1 MHSNSHRH
9 TGLSVFIIIIT
20 LALQLPV
27 VADNLADDDAPV
39 SILYYE
45 SIQLITPPD
54 NGKYNATPAAVET
67 QATLRFDAYG
77 RRFELQI
84 DSASAVSG
92 TNFTQWRGQLPGLP
106 GSWFQL
112 LQDNEELSG
121 IIADGTDTYF
131 IEPRR
136 RVTDLLLEAPADY
149 APTNV
154 IFRLADTLVPQGLM
168 ACSTIDAASTADG
181 LVDGQTAFAKLNA
194 ELQTA
199 SGITLHSDS
208 PRLLVGVVADES
220 FLNEYAGQA
229 ENEIALI
236 FNTVQGIYANEFG
249 IELDVDTVFSVTP
262 EVTSPFSAT
271 DVAGKLL
278 TELADWRNHN
288 QRHLGHTHLL
298 TRKNLVNA
306 SGDRLAGISYLAEPG
321 GSGICNPITGASLSR
336 DISGLT
342 ALIVA
347 HELGH
352 NMGAPHDGDPSS
364 TCSATPDSQ
373 FIMSSSISYRTSLS
387 FSNCSTEQMDRI
399 IASAACLSRT
409 TQTQSVSTSEDGS
422 GGGGALGWLSIPG
435 LLISILLRRRRQRTL
450 LS

>member
-1 MHSNSHRH
+1 
-9 TGLSVFIIIIT
+9 
-20 LALQLPV
+20 
-27 VADNLADDDAPV
+27 
-39 SILYYE
+39 
-45 SIQLITPPD
+45 
-54 NGKYNATPAAVET
+54 
-67 QATLRFDAYG
+67 
-77 RRFELQI
+77 
-84 DSASAVSG
+84 
-92 TNFTQWRGQLPGLP
+92 
-106 GSWFQL
+106 
-112 LQDNEELSG
+112 
-121 IIADGTDTYF
+121 
-131 IEPRR
+131 
-136 RVTDLLLEAPADY
+136 VTDLLLEAPADY

-168 ACSTIDAASTADG
+168 ACSTNDAKSPAAG
-181 LVDGQTAFAKLNA
+181 HVDGQTAFAKLNA
-194 ELQTA
+194 ELQTTSA
-199 SGITLHSDS
+199 ITLESSS

-220 FLNEYAGQA
+220 FLNEYADQT

-249 IELDVDTVFSVTP
+249 IELEVDTVFSVTP

-298 TRKNLVNA
+298 TRKNLINA
-306 SGDRLAGISYLAEPG
+306 SGDRLAGISYLAQPG
-321 GSGICNPITGASLSR
+321 GSGICNPVTGAALSR

-364 TCSATPDSQ
+364 TCSASPDSEL
-373 FIMSSSISYRTSLS
+373 IMSSKISHRTSLS
-387 FSNCSTEQMDRI
+387 FSNCSAKQIDRI
-399 IASAACLSRT
+399 IATAACLNGT
-409 TQTQSVSTSEDGS
+409 AQTQPVSTAEDGG

-435 LLISILLRRRRQRTL
+435 LLISILLRRRRQRTVL
-450 LS
+450 E

>member
-1 MHSNSHRH
+1 
-9 TGLSVFIIIIT
+9 VFIIIIA

-27 VADNLADDDAPV
+27 VADNLADADAPV

-45 SIQLITPPD
+45 SIQLITAPD
-54 NGKYNATPAAVET
+54 NGKYSATPAAVDT
-67 QATLRFDAYG
+67 QATLSFDAYG

-84 DSASAVSG
+84 DSAGAVSG
-92 TNFTQWRGQLPGLP
+92 TNFTQWRGQLTGLP
-106 GSWFQL
+106 GSWFRL
-112 LQDNEELSG
+112 LQDGEELSG

-136 RVTDLLLEAPADY
+136 RVADLLLETPASY

-168 ACSTIDAASTADG
+168 ACSTNDAASPANG
-181 LVDGQTAFAKLNA
+181 LVNGQTAFAKLNA
-194 ELQTA
+194 ELQSA
-199 SGITLHSDS
+199 SGITLETDRPH
-208 PRLLVGVVADES
+208 LLVGVIADES
-220 FLNEYAGQA
+220 FLNEYADQA

-236 FNTVQGIYANEFG
+236 FNTVQGIYANELG
-249 IELDVDTVFSVTP
+249 IELDIDAVFSVTP

-306 SGDRLAGISYLAEPG
+306 SGNPLAGISYLAQPG
-321 GSGICNPITGASLSR
+321 GSGICNPVTGASLSR

-352 NMGAPHDGDPSS
+352 NMGAPHDGDPDSI
-364 TCSATPDSQ
+364 CSATPDSE
-373 FIMSSSISYRTSLS
+373 FIMSSRISRRTSLS
-387 FSNCSTEQMDRI
+387 FSNCSAKQIDRI
-399 IASAACLSRT
+399 IAAASCLSGT
-409 TQTQSVSTSEDGS
+409 AQTQPVSTSEDGG

-435 LLISILLRRRRQRTL
+435 LLISILLRRRRQRTVL
-450 LS
+450 

>member
-1 MHSNSHRH
+1 M
-9 TGLSVFIIIIT
+9 SVFIIIIT

-27 VADNLADDDAPV
+27 VADSHTDDDAPI

-45 SIQLITPPD
+45 SIQLITTPD
-54 NGKYNATPAAVET
+54 DGKHNATLAAADT
-67 QATLRFDAYG
+67 QSTLSFDAYG
-77 RRFELQI
+77 RRFELKI
-84 DSASAVSG
+84 ESASAVSG
-92 TNFTQWRGQLPGLP
+92 TNFTQWRGQLAGLP
-106 GSWFQL
+106 GSWFRL
-112 LQDNEELSG
+112 LQDGENLSG
-121 IIADGTDTYF
+121 IIADGTDTYL
-131 IEPRR
+131 IEPRQ

-168 ACSTIDAASTADG
+168 ACSTNDAKSPAAG
-181 LVDGQTAFAKLNA
+181 HVDGQTAFAKLNA
-194 ELQTA
+194 ELQTTSA
-199 SGITLHSDS
+199 ITLESSS

-220 FLNEYAGQA
+220 FLNEYADQT

-249 IELDVDTVFSVTP
+249 IELEVDTVFSVTP

-298 TRKNLVNA
+298 TRKNLINA
-306 SGDRLAGISYLAEPG
+306 SGDRLAGISYLAQPG
-321 GSGICNPITGASLSR
+321 GSGICNPVTGAALSR

-364 TCSATPDSQ
+364 TCSASPDSEL
-373 FIMSSSISYRTSLS
+373 IMSSKISHRTSLS
-387 FSNCSTEQMDRI
+387 FSNCSAKQIDRI
-399 IASAACLSRT
+399 IATAACLNGT
-409 TQTQSVSTSEDGS
+409 AQTQPVSTAEDGG

-435 LLISILLRRRRQRTL
+435 LLISILLRRRRQRTVL
-450 LS
+450 E

>member
-9 TGLSVFIIIIT
+9 TGLSVFLIIIA

-27 VADNLADDDAPV
+27 VADNLTDADAPV

-45 SIQLITPPD
+45 SIQLISTPD
-54 NGKYNATPAAVET
+54 NGKYSATPAAVDT
-67 QATLRFDAYG
+67 Q
-77 RRFELQI
+77 
-84 DSASAVSG
+84 AVSG
-92 TNFTQWRGQLPGLP
+92 ANFTQWRGQLTGLP
-106 GSWFQL
+106 GSWFRL
-112 LQDNEELSG
+112 LQDGEELSG

-136 RVTDLLLEAPADY
+136 RVADLLLETPASY

-168 ACSTIDAASTADG
+168 ACSTNDAASPANG
-181 LVDGQTAFAKLNA
+181 LIDGQTAFAKLNA

-199 SGITLHSDS
+199 SGITLETDR

-220 FLNEYAGQA
+220 FLNEYADQA

-236 FNTVQGIYANEFG
+236 FNTVQGIYANELG
-249 IELDVDTVFSVTP
+249 IELDIDAVFSVTP

-271 DVAGKLL
+271 DVAGELL
-278 TELADWRNHN
+278 TELSDWRNHN

-298 TRKNLVNA
+298 TRKNLVND
-306 SGDRLAGISYLAEPG
+306 SGDPLAGISYLAQPG
-321 GSGICNPITGASLSR
+321 GSGICNPVTGASLSR

-352 NMGAPHDGDPSS
+352 NMGAPHDGDPGSI
-364 TCSATPDSQ
+364 CSATPDSE
-373 FIMSSSISYRTSLS
+373 FIMSSRISRRTSLS
-387 FSNCSTEQMDRI
+387 FSNCSAEQIDRI
-399 IASAACLSRT
+399 IAAASCLSGT
-409 TQTQSVSTSEDGS
+409 APTQPVSTSEGG

-435 LLISILLRRRRQRTL
+435 LLISILLRRRRQRTVQ
-450 LS
+450 